1 MVKKT
6 FEVTDM
12 SCVVCAS
19 NVERTVQALK
29 GVGIAKVNFAANE
42 LTVHFDPRIINIQ
55 QIKAAVEAAGYGL
68 VTDGDIDEEEL
79 RREKYRNHI
88 IRLAA
93 AWAGNR
99 YYVNGSGTSWSIFAP
114 AAAQWG
120 VTCRGI
126 GNDAEL
132 MQEALSQGK
141 LVVASMGPGTF
152 TRGGHFIVLTGIT
165 DDGKIKVNDPNDNSS
180 KQHINQAFA
189 VSLILRESKAM
200 WVFE

>member
-68 VTDGDIDEEEL
+68 VTDVYKRQTRWTPSPTS
-79 RREKYRNHI
+79 RR
-88 IRLAA
+88 
-93 AWAGNR
+93 
-99 YYVNGSGTSWSIFAP
+99 T
-114 AAAQWG
+114 
-120 VTCRGI
+120 T
-126 GNDAEL
+126 
-132 MQEALSQGK
+132 
-141 LVVASMGPGTF
+141 T
-152 TRGGHFIVLTGIT
+152 T
-165 DDGKIKVNDPNDNSS
+165 
-180 KQHINQAFA
+180 
-189 VSLILRESKAM
+189 
-200 WVFE
+200 

>member
-1 MVKKT
+1 MVFSYMRGET
-6 FEVTDM
+6 IYP
-12 SCVVCAS
+12 S
-19 NVERTVQALK
+19 
-29 GVGIAKVNFAANE
+29 
-42 LTVHFDPRIINIQ
+42 
-55 QIKAAVEAAGYGL
+55 
-68 VTDGDIDEEEL
+68 DIV
-79 RREKYRNHI
+79 
-88 IRLAA
+88 

-120 VTCRGI
+120 VSCRGI
-126 GNDAEL
+126 GKDAEL

>member
-42 LTVHFDPRIINIQ
+42 LTVHLDPRIINIQ

-68 VTDGDIDEEEL
+68 VTDGDVDEEEL

-93 AWAGNR
+93 AWA
-99 YYVNGSGTSWSIFAP
+99 TAI
-114 AAAQWG
+114 
-120 VTCRGI
+120 
-126 GNDAEL
+126 
-132 MQEALSQGK
+132 
-141 LVVASMGPGTF
+141 
-152 TRGGHFIVLTGIT
+152 
-165 DDGKIKVNDPNDNSS
+165 
-180 KQHINQAFA
+180 A
-189 VSLILRESKAM
+189 VM
-200 WVFE
+200 